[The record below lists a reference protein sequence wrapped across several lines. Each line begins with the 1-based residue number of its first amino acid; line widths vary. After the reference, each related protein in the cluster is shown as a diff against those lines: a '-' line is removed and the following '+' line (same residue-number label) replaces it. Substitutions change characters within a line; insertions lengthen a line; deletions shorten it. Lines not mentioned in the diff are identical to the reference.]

1 MYTMVET
8 TYGSD
13 QQSYCFDLLPVD
25 KHQKLKNDAEL
36 FNVISKYTDKASY
49 SASYYLNHHDCEP
62 PPAQMYS
69 YDLYPFVISK
79 FNTPFNL
86 PKGNI
91 IFN

>member
-1 MYTMVET
+1 MVK
-8 TYGSD
+8 
-13 QQSYCFDLLPVD
+13 CIRWWKPLMVPID
-25 KHQKLKNDAEL
+25 KHKKLIGNTEL
-36 FNVISKYTDKASY
+36 LIVISKYTNKASY
-49 SASYYLNHHDCEP
+49 SASYYLNYRDCET

-79 FNTPFNL
+79 FNSPFNL

>member
-1 MYTMVET
+1 MVEAAQ
-8 TYGSD
+8 GS
-13 QQSYCFDLLPVD
+13 DLLPVD
-25 KHQKLKNDAEL
+25 KHKMLIEDTEL
-36 FNVISKYTDKASY
+36 LNVISQYTNKASN
-49 SASYYLNHHDCEP
+49 SASYYLNYRDCET

-79 FNTPFNL
+79 FNSPFNL

>member
-1 MYTMVET
+1 MVET
-8 TYGSD
+8 AYGSD
-13 QQSYCFDLLPVD
+13 LLLPVD
-25 KHQKLKNDAEL
+25 KHKKLIGNTEL
-36 FNVISKYTDKASY
+36 LIVISKYTNKASY
-49 SASYYLNHHDCEP
+49 SASYYLNHRDCET

-79 FNTPFNL
+79 FNSPFNL

>member
-1 MYTMVET
+1 MVPINRV
-8 TYGSD
+8 G
-13 QQSYCFDLLPVD
+13 LLPVD
-25 KHQKLKNDAEL
+25 KHKKLIDNAEL
-36 FNVISKYTDKASY
+36 LNVISKCTNKASY
-49 SASYYLNHHDCEP
+49 SASYYLNYRDCET

-79 FNTPFNL
+79 FNSLFNL